1 MKRLVILIFSALFAI
16 NGFSQKEVTK
26 FLGIPVD
33 GTKSE
38 MENKLIE
45 KGFKKVSGY
54 DFLTGE
60 FNGQIVT
67 VLIVTNKDKVWRI
80 SVLDLYPTDEA
91 NIKLRFNQLCRQF
104 EQNDKYWLPADDYS
118 IPEEEDISYN
128 MLAYN
133 KEYEASYYQL
143 PGNIG
148 KKEIID
154 KTVYKMLEKYTSEEI
169 DNPPLEK
176 AEEIENYKSQ
186 LSSELI
192 HNYVDFKRFVWFAI
206 QEKNGKYRIALYYDN
221 LYNRANGEDL

>member
-38 MENKLIE
+38 MENILIE

-60 FNGQIVT
+60 FNGQDVA
-67 VLIVTNKDKVWRI
+67 VSIVTNNNKVWRI
-80 SVLDLYPTDEA
+80 TVLDMYSTDEA

-104 EQNDKYWLPADDYS
+104 GKNDKYWLPAEDYS
-118 IPEEEDISYN
+118 IPEEDYISYN
-128 MLAYN
+128 MHVKN
-133 KEYEASYYQL
+133 KVYEASYYQL

-148 KKEIID
+148 RKEIID
-154 KTVYKMLEKYTSEEI
+154 KSVYKMLEKYTSEEI
-169 DNPPLEK
+169 DNPPVEK
-176 AEEIENYKSQ
+176 AEEIKNYERQ
-186 LSSELI
+186 LLLDLI
-192 HNYVDFKRFVWFAI
+192 DNYVDYNRLVWFAI
-206 QEKNGKYRIALYYDN
+206 E
-221 LYNRANGEDL
+221 ESS